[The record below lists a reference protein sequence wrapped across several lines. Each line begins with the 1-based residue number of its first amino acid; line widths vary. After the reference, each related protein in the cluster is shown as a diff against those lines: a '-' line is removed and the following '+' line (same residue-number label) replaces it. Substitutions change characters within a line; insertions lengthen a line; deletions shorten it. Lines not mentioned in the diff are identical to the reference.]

1 MPKLLQGPTGRH
13 GILQIHPTRR
23 CNLRCLHCYSQS
35 GPEERAELE
44 ASLIEAVLEDA
55 ARLGFDVLA
64 VSGGEPFLYRG
75 LAQVLTR
82 AKELGLFTS
91 VTTNGTLLSTT
102 RLRLLVGLVDLLAI
116 SVDGQPGSH
125 NEIRASPDAFERLVQ
140 GLPKLR
146 ATGMPFGFI
155 FTLTQYN
162 LHELE
167 WVANFALEQGARL
180 LQIHPLEPAG
190 RALVQ
195 MEGSVPDSIESSYA
209 LLEATRLQHQYEG
222 RLNIQLDLSY
232 RPEAERVYAGTQCE
246 ASDDLA
252 SLVSPL
258 VLETDGT
265 LVPLEY
271 GFARRYALGSIH
283 QARLATLAPRWR
295 AEVYPAFRKLC
306 EGVFTSQTAASAPPV
321 FNWYE
326 AVSQA
331 ASLR

>member
-1 MPKLLQGPTGRH
+1 MGPTGRH

-35 GPEERAELE
+35 GPEERAELD
-44 ASLIEAVLEDA
+44 ASLIETVLEDA

-75 LAQVLTR
+75 LGQVLTR

-102 RLRLLVGLVDLLAI
+102 RLRSLLGLVDLLAI
-116 SVDGQPGSH
+116 SVDGLPASH
-125 NEIRASPDAFERLVQ
+125 NEIRASPDAFERLVK

-146 ATGMPFGFI
+146 ATGLPFGLI

-195 MEGSVPDSIESSYA
+195 LEGSVPDSIESSYA
-209 LLEATRLQHQYEG
+209 LLESTRLRQQYEG

-232 RPEAERVYAGTQCE
+232 RPEAERVYAGTPCE
-246 ASDDLA
+246 ASDELA

-283 QARLATLAPRWR
+283 QDRLATLAPRWR
-295 AEVYPAFRKLC
+295 TEVYPAFRKLC
-306 EGVFTSQTAASAPPV
+306 EGVFTGQSAASAPPV

-326 AVSQA
+326 AVAQA